1 MLVIVLQKLWSFH
14 KWVHTGPSS
23 SHTASYHGKPCN
35 TLKMTQLLILLDTFF
50 TLHSFNF
57 SSEEIV
63 FFCSL
68 LSDTLNASLT
78 GSSSLLWSLCAV
90 RAMLCWGQKK
100 GSFFFSNPH
109 TQRHTC
115 TYSIHQEHSAL
126 PNQRATIITG
136 LWQNIQF
143 AQFFTKTGKHFSW
156 VWLWHWTV

>member
-100 GSFFFSNPH
+100 GSFFFFPTH
-109 TQRHTC
+109 THRDTHAHTVY
-115 TYSIHQEHSAL
+115 TK
-126 PNQRATIITG
+126 
-136 LWQNIQF
+136 NILLCQIKE
-143 AQFFTKTGKHFSW
+143 QLS
-156 VWLWHWTV
+156 